1 MTRPRRWVCGV
12 VAVAAVCTGLAASP
26 WPAAEAVGAVPLVLY
41 LPGSALV
48 AAVDPWATR
57 ARGLDRV
64 FWSGSASI
72 GAAVLGGFLLNA
84 AGGLR
89 RGSWLLLL
97 VALVAVGSGVG
108 WLRGGRRRDR
118 VPAEVRRRRRR
129 PISPGT
135 GLLLVGA
142 TALVAGALGLSV
154 VASIRLDQEHFVQLW
169 LVPRPRAAGA
179 YAGSVR
185 VGMRNDEGRTVALDL
200 QVRTASAT
208 LLRRRRLRLRP
219 GQTWSVVVRR
229 PGQLAVTATVSLA
242 SRPSRVLLLTRLAA
256 PFP

>member
-1 MTRPRRWVCGV
+1 MTGPRRWVCGV
-12 VAVAAVCTGLAASP
+12 VAVAAVCAGLAASP
-26 WPAAEAVGAVPLVLY
+26 WRAAEAVGALPLVLY

-97 VALVAVGSGVG
+97 VSLVVGGSAVG
-108 WLRGGRRRDR
+108 WLRGARRRDR
-118 VPAEVRRRRRR
+118 GPAEIPRRRRR
-129 PISPGT
+129 PMSPGT
-135 GLLLVGA
+135 GLLLAGA
-142 TALVAGALGLSV
+142 AALVAGALGLSV
-154 VASIRLDQEHFVQLW
+154 IASIRLNQEHFVQLW
-169 LVPRPRAAGA
+169 LLPRPRAAGA

-185 VGMRNDEGRTVALDL
+185 VGTRNDEGRTVVLDL
-200 QVRTASAT
+200 RVQTAGAT
-208 LLRRRRLRLRP
+208 LLRRRRLRLRS

-229 PGQLAVTATVSLA
+229 PGRLAVTATVSLA